1 MSQATHTTTGFIVA
15 IKIYDKTSKNA
26 TRIREVRRE
35 VVALK
40 QICHE
45 NLPALFDV
53 IESPNQLYLVQELVE
68 GQNLQEYLKH
78 SKKALSIGKE
88 DSASSRG
95 ASPAKPSEYASL
107 PEQKCM
113 SIIRQVLAGLSYLHT
128 RQLCHRDIKL
138 ENIMYKES

>member
-1 MSQATHTTTGFIVA
+1 VSQATHTTTGFIVA

-45 NLPALFDV
+45 NLPALYDV

-68 GQNLQEYLKH
+68 GQNLQEYLK
-78 SKKALSIGKE
+78 
-88 DSASSRG
+88 
-95 ASPAKPSEYASL
+95 
-107 PEQKCM
+107 
-113 SIIRQVLAGLSYLHT
+113 
-128 RQLCHRDIKL
+128 
-138 ENIMYKES
+138 